1 MTRLTSIRPSRF
13 TPLRSTQHDRKES
26 WFLSADEKKR
36 LVDVF
41 VLLNKLDTRLRC
53 KAASSGKS
61 TKRRASR
68 ESKQEKAR
76 DMICLY
82 IKGRGPCFIDLK
94 GALRSLLFDVVG
106 LLFYLKATEIF
117 NQGCIHDRYY
127 SSHLNTGYV

>member
-41 VLLNKLDTRLRC
+41 VLLNKLN
-53 KAASSGKS
+53 KQ
-61 TKRRASR
+61 TKTHRKASR

>member
-1 MTRLTSIRPSRF
+1 MTRLRSRVG
-13 TPLRSTQHDRKES
+13 

-94 GALRSLLFDVVG
+94 RALRSLWRSRVEAVL
-106 LLFYLKATEIF
+106 
-117 NQGCIHDRYY
+117 
-127 SSHLNTGYV
+127 S